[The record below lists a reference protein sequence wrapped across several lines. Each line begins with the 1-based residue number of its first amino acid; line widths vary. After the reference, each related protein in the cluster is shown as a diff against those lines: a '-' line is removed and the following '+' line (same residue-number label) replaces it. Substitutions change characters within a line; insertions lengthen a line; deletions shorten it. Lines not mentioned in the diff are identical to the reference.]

1 MEYCSEL
8 KRNSRD
14 QQTFGTSDKAKLP
27 QSIPSI
33 NLQDRINL
41 EKPDLSYADFHH
53 EIVKRVKDVAPKSPG
68 NHQKQQVGRKGNEE
82 DELVKY
88 MSKLPSYL
96 ERGKN
101 PKETVL
107 NVGVLDWGRL
117 EKWQCSQKQTPHR
130 SDRSSLSSSN
140 LSSSFSTDASS
151 SNSSRGYIFSP
162 DRQMMRRP
170 SLQFHFKSSP
180 VEGHSQVVK
189 SLGENVGKFTDL
201 RDSESN
207 NLNKEGIIRTDQ
219 SFDRSHQEISPSE
232 CKRKNLDAKIG
243 QESGTLPNGVKYE
256 VLSSRKGKMK
266 NQDVQFMKK
275 TEKLQQG
282 NRNVDQDVHRK
293 QNTVVLLLP
302 RDLPE
307 NNISGVSNLSASP
320 TILGERPSEASRRS
334 FSERSKDA
342 DLNFHVPHSGPLP
355 CEVDSS
361 KNLLMK
367 RTSFIETKSD
377 KPSVRSQSVP
387 RSARLGTC
395 PSGCG
400 NLEDRKS
407 TVTINKPSANGT
419 FVGADLKASKVAP
432 EKERS
437 TSPFRRLSFS
447 MGKIGKFSSSKETPI
462 FSKSSSTYVSS
473 QSGLENAVASS
484 VPNISNSDKSNATS
498 RSRSSPLRRLLD
510 PILKPKP
517 ATCHN
522 IAEPVPKDLI
532 SKDRASKSSDGRLFS
547 STVAGQPGRVKLD
560 KTGCKTINVSDSFQE
575 KKHGSSAVQ
584 ALLRVAVKNG
594 QPLFTFAVDN
604 ESNILAATVKNLST
618 SRKEDYSC
626 IYTFFTIQEV
636 KKKNGRWL
644 NQGSK
649 GQSHDYIPNV
659 VAQMKV
665 FGSHYSNM
673 SREKNYVD
681 QFSMREF
688 VLFSVE
694 LRQSDQQA
702 SDFKPNDELAAISI
716 KIPPKVCRSSLLDGY
731 QSDVQKD
738 SPQAGFKESLP
749 EVTFVSGEKLQNR
762 TFASSQD
769 ISATVI
775 LPSGAHSLPHRGEP
789 SSLIKRWESGGSC
802 DCGGWDLNCKL
813 RVLANRNQPSKK
825 AGSSKA
831 CSRANQFELFSQGGV
846 QENQLP
852 FFSLAPYKDGIYS
865 VEFNSSV
872 KRLEAF
878 SICIAVLD
886 IRKPCVSSE
895 SSDSLEEKT
904 PVESMSVP
912 NDGRAAPDQSEGG
925 EVPARYVSY
934 PPLSPVGRV

>member
-8 KRNSRD
+8 KRNTRD
-14 QQTFGTSDKAKLP
+14 QQTFGTSDKTKLP

-53 EIVKRVKDVAPKSPG
+53 EIMKRVKDISPKSPG

-101 PKETVL
+101 PKEKVL

-117 EKWQCSQKQTPHR
+117 EKWQCGQKQMPHR
-130 SDRSSLSSSN
+130 SSGSSLSSSN

-151 SNSSRGYIFSP
+151 SNSSRGYIYSP

-170 SLQFHFKSSP
+170 SLQFHLKSSP
-180 VEGHSQVVK
+180 VEGHSHVAK
-189 SLGENVGKFTDL
+189 SLGESVGKFPDL
-201 RDSESN
+201 RDSQSN

-232 CKRKNLDAKIG
+232 CKRKNLDAKIS

-282 NRNVDQDVHRK
+282 NQNIDQDVHGK

-307 NNISGVSNLSASP
+307 NNLSGVSNLSAS
-320 TILGERPSEASRRS
+320 TTMLGERPSEASRRS
-334 FSERSKDA
+334 FSGTSKDA
-342 DLNFHVPHSGPLP
+342 DLNFHVPLSGPLP

-367 RTSFIETKSD
+367 RTSFIETKSG
-377 KPSVRSQSVP
+377 KPSGRSQSVP
-387 RSARLGTC
+387 CSARFGTC
-395 PSGCG
+395 PSSCG

-407 TVTINKPSANGT
+407 TVTINKPSANGP
-419 FVGADLKASKVAP
+419 FVGADLNVSKVVP
-432 EKERS
+432 EKGRS

-462 FSKSSSTYVSS
+462 FSKSSSTYVSG
-473 QSGLENAVASS
+473 QSGLENTVASS
-484 VPNISNSDKSNATS
+484 GPNISNSDKSNATS

-517 ATCHN
+517 ANCHN
-522 IAEPVPKDLI
+522 VAEPLPRDLI
-532 SKDRASKSSDGRLFS
+532 SKDRASKSFDGRPYS
-547 STVAGQPGRVKLD
+547 STVAGQPGRVKLNM
-560 KTGCKTINVSDSFQE
+560 TGCKTINVNDSFQE
-575 KKHGSSAVQ
+575 KKHGSTVQ

-594 QPLFTFAVDN
+594 QPLYTFAVGN
-604 ESNILAATVKNLST
+604 ESDILAATVKKLST

-665 FGSHYSNM
+665 FGSHFPNM
-673 SREKNYVD
+673 SREINYVD

-694 LRQSDQQA
+694 LRQSDHQA
-702 SDFKPNDELAAISI
+702 SDFQPNDELAAIAI
-716 KIPPKVCRSSLLDGY
+716 NIPLKVCRSSLLDGY
-731 QSDVQKD
+731 QSDAQKD
-738 SPQAGFKESLP
+738 SPQVGFKDSLP

-762 TFASSQD
+762 TFASGQD

-775 LPSGAHSLPHRGEP
+775 LPSGAHSLPHKGEP
-789 SSLIKRWESGGSC
+789 SSLIQRWKSGGSC

-813 RVLANRNQPSKK
+813 RVLTNRNQQSKK
-825 AGSSKA
+825 ASSSKA
-831 CSRANQFELFSQGGV
+831 CSRASQFELFYQGGV
-846 QENQLP
+846 QENQPP
-852 FFSLAPYKDGIYS
+852 FFSLAPFKDDIYS

-872 KRLEAF
+872 PHLEAF

-886 IRKPCVSSE
+886 SQKPCVSSE
-895 SSDSLEEKT
+895 STDSFEEKT
-904 PVESMSVP
+904 PVETMSVP
-912 NDGRAAPDQSEGG
+912 NDGTTALDQSKGG
-925 EVPARYVSY
+925 EIPARYVSY